1 MAQQQRSDVRN
12 LAIIAHVDHGKTT
25 LVDAM
30 LWQSEIFRE
39 NEDVADRVMDSIDLE
54 REKSITVMA
63 KNTSIVYRGTR
74 INLVDIPG
82 HADFGGAVDRTL
94 DMVDGVML
102 IVDACEGPLPQ
113 TRFVLRK
120 ALEQGRA
127 PIVVI
132 NKIDLPKARP
142 QPVLDEIRAL
152 FEDLD
157 ATEAQLAF
165 PVLYCNARRG
175 LCRRE
180 FDGEDHPLLPL
191 FEQILESV
199 PAAGHDPDRP
209 MQFRV
214 TTLDYDDFLGRLALG
229 RVTNGVLKRG
239 DEVAQCHT
247 DGTRSIGRVTG
258 LFGYDGTR
266 RIEVEEAGPGDI
278 VAVGGLEAV
287 GIGETLTDRERPEAL
302 VPLTA
307 DQPTLSMV
315 VSVNDSPMAG
325 IEGRFVTGSSLRE
338 RLFRELLTNAS
349 IRVEETDSPD
359 AFNISGCS
367 ELQLAILI
375 EMMRREGY
383 ELSVGKPQI
392 LTNTIEGQLHE
403 PVENLVIDCPEE
415 YIGVVTEKVGA
426 RKGRM
431 TKMVNHGSGRVRME
445 FRIPSRG
452 LIGFRTEFLRDTRGS
467 GIMNHLYDEYEP
479 WHGDIPER
487 ATGALI
493 ADRPGRSTAFAIEHL
508 QPRGTIFVAPGEQVY
523 EGMIVGENSR
533 SNDLEVNITKEKKP
547 VAPVTTVV
555 ASEPTVR
562 LIPPRSM
569 SLEQALEFIRDDEWV
584 EVTPRAFRL
593 RKQVLQASRRE
604 RNA

>member
-1 MAQQQRSDVRN
+1 MAQQERNDIRN

-25 LVDAM
+25 LADAM

-54 REKSITVMA
+54 REKSIIVMA
-63 KNTSIVYRGTR
+63 KNTSVVYRGTR

-82 HADFGGAVDRTL
+82 NADFGGAVERTL
-94 DMVDGVML
+94 GMVDGVML
-102 IVDACEGPLPQ
+102 VVDACEGPLPQ
-113 TRFVLRK
+113 TRLVLRK
-120 ALEQGRA
+120 ALEHGRA

-132 NKIDLPKARP
+132 NKIDLPNARP
-142 QPVLDEIRAL
+142 QQVVDDVRSL

-157 ATEAQLAF
+157 ATKAQLSF

-175 LCRRE
+175 LCRRQP
-180 FDGEDHPLLPL
+180 DGEDHPLLPL

-199 PAAGHDPDRP
+199 PAPKHDPEQP
-209 MQFRV
+209 MQFLV

-229 RVTNGVLKRG
+229 RVANGMLKRG
-239 DEVAQCHT
+239 DEVTQCHT
-247 DGTRSIGRVTG
+247 DGSRSVSQITG
-258 LFGYDGTR
+258 LYGYHGTR
-266 RIEVEEAGPGDI
+266 RVEVEEAGPGDI

-287 GIGETLTDRERPEAL
+287 GMGETLSDRDRPETLA
-302 VPLTA
+302 PLK
-307 DQPTLSMV
+307 DDVPTLSIV
-315 VSVNDSPMAG
+315 ISVNDSPMAG

-338 RLFRELLTNAS
+338 RLFRELLTNPS
-349 IRVEETDSPD
+349 IRVEETDSSD
-359 AFNISGCS
+359 AFKISGCS

-383 ELSVGKPQI
+383 ELSVSKPRI
-392 LTNTIEGQLHE
+392 LTRTIEDQLHE
-403 PVENLVIDCPEE
+403 PVENLVVDCPEE
-415 YIGVVTEKVGA
+415 YIGVVTEKAGA
-426 RKGRM
+426 RKGRL

-467 GIMNHLYDEYEP
+467 GIMNHLYGDYEP
-479 WHGDIPER
+479 WYGEIPMR
-487 ATGALI
+487 AAGALI
-493 ADRPGRSTAFAIEHL
+493 ADRPGRCTAFAIEHL

-547 VAPVTTVV
+547 VPQVATVV

-569 SLEQALEFIRDDEWV
+569 SLEQALEFIREDELV

>member
-1 MAQQQRSDVRN
+1 MAQQQRDDVRN

-25 LVDAM
+25 LADAM

-63 KNTSIVYRGTR
+63 KNTSFVYRGTR

-82 HADFGGAVDRTL
+82 HADFGGAVERTL
-94 DMVDGVML
+94 SMVDGVML
-102 IVDACEGPLPQ
+102 VVDACEGPLPQ

-132 NKIDLPKARP
+132 NKIDLSRGRP
-142 QPVLDEIRAL
+142 REVLDEIRGL

-157 ATEAQLAF
+157 ASDAQKAF

-180 FDGEDHPLLPL
+180 ADGEDHPLLPL

-199 PAAGHDPDRP
+199 PAPAHDPARP

-229 RVTNGVLKRG
+229 RVANGVLRRG
-239 DEVAQCHT
+239 DEVTQCHT
-247 DGTRSIGRVTG
+247 DGTRSVGQVTG
-258 LFGYDGTR
+258 LFGFDGTR
-266 RIEVEEAGPGDI
+266 RVEVDEAGPGDI
-278 VAVGGLEAV
+278 VAVGGLESV
-287 GIGETLTDRERPEAL
+287 GIGETLSDRDHPEAL
-302 VPLTA
+302 SLLTA
-307 DQPTLSMV
+307 DEPTLSMV

-325 IEGRFVTGSSLRE
+325 IEGQFVTGNSLRE

-349 IRVEETDSPD
+349 ILVEETESPD
-359 AFNISGCS
+359 AFKISGCS

-383 ELSVGKPQI
+383 ELSVSKPQI
-392 LTNTIEGQLHE
+392 LTRMIDDKQHE
-403 PVENLVIDCPEE
+403 PVENLVVDCPEE

-431 TKMVNHGSGRVRME
+431 TKMINHGSGRVRME

-467 GIMNHLYDEYEP
+467 GIMNHFYGDYEP
-479 WHGDIPER
+479 WQGEIPGR
-487 ATGALI
+487 AAGALI
-493 ADRPGRSTAFAIEHL
+493 ADRPGRCTAFAIEHL

-547 VAPVTTVV
+547 AAPVATIV
-555 ASEPTVR
+555 AGQPTVR
-562 LIPPRSM
+562 LIPPRSL
-569 SLEQALEFIRDDEWV
+569 SL
-584 EVTPRAFRL
+584 
-593 RKQVLQASRRE
+593 
-604 RNA
+604 

>member
-54 REKSITVMA
+54 REKSITVMT
-63 KNTSIVYRGTR
+63 KNTSVVYRGTR

-82 HADFGGAVDRTL
+82 HADFGGAVERTL
-94 DMVDGVML
+94 NMVDGVML

-127 PIVVI
+127 PILVI
-132 NKIDLPKARP
+132 NKIDLPEARP
-142 QPVLDEIRAL
+142 QEVLEEIRAL

-157 ATEAQLAF
+157 ATDSQLAF

-199 PAAGHDPDRP
+199 PAPSQDPDRP
-209 MQFRV
+209 MQFMV
-214 TTLDYDDFLGRLALG
+214 TALDYDDFLGRLALG
-229 RVTNGVLKRG
+229 RVVNGVLKR
-239 DEVAQCHT
+239 DDQVTQCHT
-247 DGTRSIGRVTG
+247 NGSRSTGRVTG
-258 LFGYDGTR
+258 LFGFDGTR
-266 RIEVEEAGPGDI
+266 RVEVDRAEPGDI
-278 VAVGGLEAV
+278 VAVGGLESV
-287 GIGETLTDRERPEAL
+287 GIGETLTDPERPEAL
-302 VPLTA
+302 TPLRA
-307 DQPTLSMV
+307 DEPTLSMLI
-315 VSVNDSPMAG
+315 SVNDSPMAG
-325 IEGRFVTGSSLRE
+325 IEGQFVTASSLRE
-338 RLFRELLTNAS
+338 RLFRELLTNPS
-349 IRVEETDSPD
+349 IRVEETESSD
-359 AFNISGCS
+359 AFKISGCG

-383 ELSVGKPQI
+383 ELSVGKPRI
-392 LTNTIEGQLHE
+392 LTRTVDQDRHE
-403 PVENLVIDCPEE
+403 PVESLVVDCPEE

-452 LIGFRTEFLRDTRGS
+452 LIGFRSEFLRDTRGS
-467 GIMNHLYDEYEP
+467 GIMNHLYEEYEP
-479 WHGDIPER
+479 WHGEIPER

-523 EGMIVGENSR
+523 EGMLVGENSR
-533 SNDLEVNITKEKKP
+533 SNDLEVNITKEKRTVP
-547 VAPVTTVV
+547 AVATLV
-555 ASEPTVR
+555 AGEPTVR

-569 SLEQALEFIRDDEWV
+569 SLEQALEFIRDDELV